1 MRTLDAIEKDW
12 HRKKPA
18 RFDVGDSVDVHVR
31 IIEGDRERIQIF
43 AGVVIAKR
51 HEGLSETFAVRR
63 MVQGE
68 GVERIFPLNSRASS
82 IVVKKKKG
90 NVRRA
95 SSISPRPRRLRH
107 AHRGEAGRVEKERAA
122 VPSRREEGREGR
134 APQIRAAKA
143 EKKPD
148 PAALLRPSKKS
159 EIHSAACY
167 NPPCRGQSVRARPK
181 FEDSSV
187 PAPSDE
193 FIGQR
198 SRSRNLQVAIKA
210 ARKRK
215 EALDHVLFSGLPGL
229 GKTTLARLIAFEMK
243 GRLHTTMGPILKRP
257 GDLVGTLTKMEEGD
271 ILFIDECHRMLPDV
285 EEFLYSAMEDYQISI
300 SMESGMQ
307 GRTITLPL
315 KRFTLVGATTREG
328 LLSEPFRARFGI
340 LEKLEWYPVADLVRI
355 LHRSAKILKTDID
368 EESAGLLGQRARGT
382 PRVAN
387 RYLRRVRDLAEM
399 KSARKITRPIAL
411 EALGM
416 LGVDDAGLEEMD
428 RKILKALV
436 TNTGPVGLKTLAV
449 AVGEEEGT
457 IEEVYEPYLIQNNF
471 LVRTSRGRKATEKAA
486 KHLGAETVQDE
497 QQRLF

>member
-1 MRTLDAIEKDW
+1 MPGAS
-12 HRKKPA
+12 PY
-18 RFDVGDSVDVHVR
+18 
-31 IIEGDRERIQIF
+31 ERD
-43 AGVVIAKR
+43 
-51 HEGLSETFAVRR
+51 T
-63 MVQGE
+63 
-68 GVERIFPLNSRASS
+68 
-82 IVVKKKKG
+82 
-90 NVRRA
+90 
-95 SSISPRPRRLRH
+95 
-107 AHRGEAGRVEKERAA
+107 
-122 VPSRREEGREGR
+122 
-134 APQIRAAKA
+134 
-143 EKKPD
+143 
-148 PAALLRPSKKS
+148 
-159 EIHSAACY
+159 
-167 NPPCRGQSVRARPK
+167 K
-181 FEDSSV
+181 FEDSLRPGSF
-187 PAPSDE
+187 DE

-198 SRSRNLQVAIKA
+198 KAVANLQVAIQA

-243 GRLHTTMGPILKRP
+243 AQLHTTMGPILKRP

-271 ILFIDECHRMLPDV
+271 VLFIDECHRMLPDV
-285 EEFLYSAMEDYQISI
+285 EEFLYSAMEDYEISI

-315 KRFTLVGATTREG
+315 KKFTLVGATTREG

-340 LEKLEWYPVADLVRI
+340 LEKLEWYPTPDLVKI
-355 LHRSAKILKTDID
+355 LQRSSKILKCEID
-368 EESAGLLGQRARGT
+368 DESAGLLAHRARGT

-387 RYLRRVRDLAEM
+387 RYLRRVRDLAEV
-399 KSARKITRPIAL
+399 KSAKKITRTIAL

-428 RKILKALV
+428 RKILKTLV
-436 TNTGPVGLKTLAV
+436 SNTGPVGLKTLAV

-486 KHLGAETVQDE
+486 KHLGAETVKDD